1 MEPEGSP
8 ILDIMGDEPEEP
20 WLEMSA
26 TGSLSED
33 SSGSGSGDIADA
45 EAEDLELWTTSNLH
59 EAMTSSPQLSLW
71 VVSDSWSPWDISPR
85 AQLLRRGRRLFQ
97 SRPMTKPSYLK
108 NFLVRGFGCRR
119 IYP

>member
-1 MEPEGSP
+1 VSFTFSMSKAMEQEGSP
-8 ILDIMGDEPEEP
+8 ILDIVGDEPEEP

-33 SSGSGSGDIADA
+33 SSGSGSGDIDDA
-45 EAEDLELWTTSNLH
+45 EAEDLELWTTSNLR
-59 EAMTSSPQLSLW
+59 EAMTSVPQLSLW

-85 AQLLRRGRRLFQ
+85 RLFQ

-108 NFLVRGFGCRR
+108 NF
-119 IYP
+119 